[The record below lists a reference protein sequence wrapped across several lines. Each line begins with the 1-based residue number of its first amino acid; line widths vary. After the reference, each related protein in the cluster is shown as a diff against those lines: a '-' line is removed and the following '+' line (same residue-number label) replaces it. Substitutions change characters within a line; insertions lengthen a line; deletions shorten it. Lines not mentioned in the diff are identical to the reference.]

1 MSDTTLNERIRP
13 KTAETQDKASK
24 AAERKAIELGVRLVP
39 SNDSDQPLFAN
50 YTVVNATPG
59 VAFIDFAFL
68 EPAVLAAL
76 PRATKLPERIDGR
89 LVARVALTP
98 DTLQNLSRQLA
109 KLLRPS
115 GSVPE

>member
-1 MSDTTLNERIRP
+1 MSEATLKD
-13 KTAETQDKASK
+13 KTQLEGGQPHDKASK

-39 SNDSDQPLFAN
+39 SNDSDQPLFVN

-98 DTLQNLSRQLA
+98 DTLQNLSRQLG